1 MAEILINFTMIFL
14 VILPFTMAIIIFGF
28 KKWLKN
34 FAGEIGAATMIAV
47 VALTAVLNYALKSNP
62 LTNILYGIYNTSQRT
77 DYGPPLGVQ
86 LRIDGFTSWFLLCI
100 NIVIVFIFIYESI
113 KQREKPEGPIH
124 ISLLL
129 FLTAGINGVM
139 IANDFFTLFL
149 SWVIIGFTVISLI
162 TFRRRAIDLKEG
174 GVRSYILIGLS
185 ISFLLLAVVL
195 CYGVFGTLNFD
206 VIKNDDTILSSS
218 RIQNLSLVLYTIIA
232 LVIVGFGL
240 FANIFLLNLWMPKA
254 IEHSPASTQVFTTG
268 ITSSIALLS
277 IFKVLFSFFNPES
290 FVGIAYPQVLAVI
303 GILTALEGALLI
315 IYQVTRK
322 DEDKASLTKIII
334 YSAIVNIGIALT
346 GISLGG
352 FTVEVGSGGI
362 FSLSDIIGYSALQL
376 INLAITMFLTLTAK
390 ERLVSKRG
398 SEKLFALRGSVKDFP
413 LTVFMLIIGLSSTI
427 GLLPTFG
434 GVNVYMLVFSLIQL
448 NFIGYAIFIVLILVL
463 LLIGYLIVFKFLI
476 FDKPTKETS
485 FGSGGISQDF
495 SLHTFLGLIIAI
507 GLIVFGLVPS
517 IISNSILEN
526 ISLMLP

>member
-1 MAEILINFTMIFL
+1 MAAISLNFMMIFL
-14 VILPFTMAIIIFGF
+14 VILPFIIAIIIFGF
-28 KKWLKN
+28 RKWLKN
-34 FAGEIGAATMIAV
+34 FAGEIGAATIIAV
-47 VALTAVLNYALKSNP
+47 VALIAALNYALKSNP
-62 LTNILYGIYNTSQRT
+62 STNIIYGIYDTSKGT

-86 LRIDGFTSWFLLCI
+86 LRFDGFTSWFLLII
-100 NIVIVFIFIYESI
+100 NIVIVFIFIYEAT

-129 FLTAGINGVM
+129 FITAGINGVM

-149 SWVIIGFTVISLI
+149 SWVIIGIAIISLI

-174 GVRSYILIGLS
+174 GIRSYISIGLS
-185 ISFLLLAVVL
+185 ISFILLAVVL

-206 VIKNDDTILSSS
+206 VIKNNGSILAST
-218 RIQNLSLVLYTIIA
+218 RIQNLTLVLYTIIA

-254 IEHSPASTQVFTTG
+254 IEYSPASTQVITTG

-290 FVGIAYPQVLAVI
+290 FVGMAYPQVLAVI
-303 GILTALEGALLI
+303 GILTALEGAVLI

-322 DEDKASLTKIII
+322 DQDKASLTKIII
-334 YSAIVNIGIALT
+334 YSAVVNIGIALT
-346 GISLGG
+346 GMSLGG
-352 FTVEVGSGGI
+352 FTIELGSEGI
-362 FSLSDIIGYSALQL
+362 FHLSDIIGYSALQL

-390 ERLVSKRG
+390 ERLVSKSG
-398 SEKLFALRGSVKDFP
+398 SEKLFALRGSAKDYP

-434 GVNVYMLVFSLIQL
+434 GVNIYMLVFSLIQL

-463 LLIGYLIVFKFLI
+463 MLIGYLMVFKFLI
-476 FDKPTKETS
+476 FDKPTTESS
-485 FGSGGISQDF
+485 FGGNLSQDL
-495 SLHTFLGLIIAI
+495 SLHTFLGILIAL
-507 GLIVFGLVPS
+507 GLILFGLIPS
-517 IISNSILEN
+517 IISNNILEN